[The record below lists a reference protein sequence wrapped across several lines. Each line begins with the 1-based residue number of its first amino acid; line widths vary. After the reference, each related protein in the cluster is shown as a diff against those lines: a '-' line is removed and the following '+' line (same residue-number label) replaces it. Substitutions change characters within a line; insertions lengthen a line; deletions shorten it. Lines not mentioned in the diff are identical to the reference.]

1 MYKSDIQELCVFT
14 YSMTGFPP
22 SLILTA
28 RRRLTAPCAVILELA
43 RESRGTKATALAIYT
58 STTRWFVAPRH
69 SRACPLT
76 GWRTGVKS
84 LPPSE
89 SKKAGIQGNKGNT
102 VRSSGFPPNP
112 VVLPSAGRLGSAR
125 MTARRRCLPLRVNV
139 CTLSPLLQ
147 AAYGALRR
155 HSRACSGIQRN
166 KGNRLGHLHING
178 GGVGISG
185 RATARKRQALM
196 LAEKYTGWIP
206 VIPVTP
212 AAGCDDWDDEND
224 GAVGASGD
232 INELDSPRAQ
242 SSCLR
247 RE

>member
-1 MYKSDIQELCVFT
+1 MPIWELV
-14 YSMTGFPP
+14 M
-22 SLILTA
+22 
-28 RRRLTAPCAVILELA
+28 
-43 RESRGTKATALAIYT
+43 RGPVDYD
-58 STTRWFVAPRH
+58 
-69 SRACPLT
+69 
-76 GWRTGVKS
+76 
-84 LPPSE
+84 
-89 SKKAGIQGNKGNT
+89 KKM

-206 VIPVTP
+206 
-212 AAGCDDWDDEND
+212 ACGEND

-232 INELDSPRAQ
+232 DNGLDSPRAQ

-247 RE
+247 RDDWARRE